1 MELIKKK
8 NTEPFLVSPL
18 MALLF
23 AVLINKRLEKERT
36 NECIFV
42 LTYLFNMCPGKRES
56 FASKNFG
63 NMPSEPPSVNYFNVG
78 NVRIYNFKLSS
89 YVSLSSLQNNPKPS
103 AYVSLQY
110 NILIAKIKSRF

>member
-1 MELIKKK
+1 
-8 NTEPFLVSPL
+8 

-63 NMPSEPPSVNYFNVG
+63 NMPSEPPSVNLMLGTFESTTS
-78 NVRIYNFKLSS
+78 NFHPI
-89 YVSLSSLQNNPKPS
+89 YVSLSSFQNNPKPS
-103 AYVSLQY
+103 GYVSLQY
-110 NILIAKIKSRF
+110 NILITKIKSRF

>member
-1 MELIKKK
+1 
-8 NTEPFLVSPL
+8 

-63 NMPSEPPSVNYFNVG
+63 NMPSEPPSVNLMLGTFESTTS
-78 NVRIYNFKLSS
+78 NFHPTFLCLVCKITRSHPVTL
-89 YVSLSSLQNNPKPS
+89 
-103 AYVSLQY
+103 AC
-110 NILIAKIKSRF
+110 NIIF